1 MQGIIKGMQDE
12 RMAVV
17 TQLQARF
24 DEVEMAPVAVVEA
37 EAEVEAEVEAAAAAQ
52 EEGCSKAP
60 SRRQEALSRRQ
71 ERGCSKARCFDT
83 NEARRRRMERSDS
96 RRKERRGELLQKKR
110 LGDHAPLAVE
120 ALMPMHAAEPEN
132 EAAPRACEAPDATC
146 SDVELL
152 MPLSEVE
159 LPVAFPLLEL
169 PEELQLLVA
178 AHVVSSP
185 RDRAALCVAAP
196 QLGRK
201 ASKGIAAYTGP

>member
-83 NEARRRRMERSDS
+83 NEARRRRMRLAAQGAEGRAAAEEAP
-96 RRKERRGELLQKKR
+96 RRPRAAGRRGA
-110 LGDHAPLAVE
+110 HAYARGGAGE
-120 ALMPMHAAEPEN
+120 
-132 EAAPRACEAPDATC
+132 
-146 SDVELL
+146 
-152 MPLSEVE
+152 
-159 LPVAFPLLEL
+159 
-169 PEELQLLVA
+169 
-178 AHVVSSP
+178 
-185 RDRAALCVAAP
+185 
-196 QLGRK
+196 
-201 ASKGIAAYTGP
+201 